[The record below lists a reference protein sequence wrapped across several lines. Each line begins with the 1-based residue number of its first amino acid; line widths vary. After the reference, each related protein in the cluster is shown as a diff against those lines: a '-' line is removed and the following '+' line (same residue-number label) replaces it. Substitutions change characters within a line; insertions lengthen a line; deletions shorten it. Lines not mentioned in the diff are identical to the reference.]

1 MSKYLIS
8 CGGTGG
14 HLAPGIAIGE
24 ALASKGHDVSFIIS
38 EKAIDSR
45 LSAKYK
51 NFKFIKTPGL
61 PFSPSPI
68 KFLKFLI
75 SQFRAVKCCKKI
87 FMENNADVAIAF
99 GGFNSMGLA
108 IAAWLAKKPLVLH
121 EANRKPG
128 KAVRLFGFIATRVYL
143 PHGVRIEQNKSGVVR
158 QAGYPIRSEIFKK
171 DEAKSKELFGF
182 GKEANIVL
190 VCGGSQGA
198 AALNRWAKD
207 NFEHL
212 AHEGIDIFCIAGPSQ
227 SQIENR
233 TCKDKNGIER
243 HLRSIEF
250 CDNMAEAMSAAKI
263 VVARAGAGSI
273 AEFARCR
280 TIPILVPF
288 PFAADNHQLENA
300 RYVEKNGAG
309 ICVLQENISSLST
322 EVLALFGN
330 PKLCEKMR
338 HNLEK
343 LDELNGISKFVSDLE
358 ELALK

>member
-14 HLAPGIAIGE
+14 HLAPGIAVGE
-24 ALASKGHDVSFIIS
+24 ELAKRGHEVSFIIS
-38 EKAIDSR
+38 EKAIDAR
-45 LSAKYK
+45 LSKKYTQ
-51 NFKFIKTPGL
+51 FKFVKTPGK
-61 PFSPSPI
+61 PFSLNPI
-68 KFLKFLI
+68 KFAKFLA
-75 SQFRAVKCCKKI
+75 SQIRAVRHCKRL
-87 FMENNADVAIAF
+87 FARNSADVAIAF

-143 PHGVRIEQNKSGVVR
+143 PHGVRIEQNKAGIVR

-171 DEAKSKELFGF
+171 DETLSKQSFGF
-182 GKEANIVL
+182 NESANVLL

-198 AALNRWAKD
+198 ASLNKWVRE
-207 NFEHL
+207 NFSSL
-212 AHEGIDIFCIAGPSQ
+212 AHEGIDILCISGPAQ
-227 SQIENR
+227 TQVENMSAP
-233 TCKDKNGIER
+233 DKNGAER
-243 HLRSIEF
+243 RLISIPF
-250 CDNMAEAMSAAKI
+250 CDRMADAMSAAKI

-288 PFAADNHQLENA
+288 PFSADNHQLENA

-309 ICVLQENISSLST
+309 ICVLQENISSLKS
-322 EVLALFGN
+322 EILALFGN
-330 PKLCEKMR
+330 PALCEKMR
-338 HNLEK
+338 SNLER